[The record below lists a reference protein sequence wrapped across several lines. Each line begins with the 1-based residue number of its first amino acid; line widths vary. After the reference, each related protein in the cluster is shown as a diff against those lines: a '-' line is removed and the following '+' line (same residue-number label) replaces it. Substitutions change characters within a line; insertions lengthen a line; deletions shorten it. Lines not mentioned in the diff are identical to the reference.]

1 MAIDFSSTSGRQQ
14 RNVIERAVILSKS
27 PPSGRDQHQGTI
39 DVRPSGGAYACH
51 SARLIVG
58 DGRVIENRTI
68 VVDGVKIAQVGA
80 AAAFAHRDFRKQILN
95 VRSDEVLRVAP

>member
-1 MAIDFSSTSGRQQ
+1 VAGSSGTSSSVPLFSRSRLHP
-14 RNVIERAVILSKS
+14 AV
-27 PPSGRDQHQGTI
+27 DQHQGTI

-51 SARLIVG
+51 SPRLIVG